1 MKPTVNDV
9 ANTIKIDAAD
19 VGIAWDVI
27 SHQYDALDFVELK
40 EFNDKSKTVTLGL
53 LVSSLKKKISMD
65 FANYMISI
73 DKGQKTLKDF
83 GYKLIDEKG

>member
-1 MKPTVNDV
+1 MTVMKPTVNDV

-40 EFNDKSKTVTLGL
+40 LYHSK
-53 LVSSLKKKISMD
+53 I
-65 FANYMISI
+65 
-73 DKGQKTLKDF
+73 
-83 GYKLIDEKG
+83 LIWNEGAFFTFSNLT

>member
-1 MKPTVNDV
+1 
-9 ANTIKIDAAD
+9 
-19 VGIAWDVI
+19 
-27 SHQYDALDFVELK
+27 
-40 EFNDKSKTVTLGL
+40 
-53 LVSSLKKKISMD
+53 MD